1 MLSRATRHRLGFTV
15 AGASSPSMKAYSP
28 RFHMAVP
35 LAVHTMPSG
44 TGAISPRFAASKSRV
59 SENGNLA
66 AIAALAARVAAS
78 ASRAASRCDAG
89 TGTAER
95 VVISSFPSSPARALC
110 ERAMAQRK
118 LSLSAIR
125 RAVIALPGIEEGTSY
140 GTPAWRHKGRL
151 LARLHQ
157 DGKSIVLKVGNQTRD
172 HLLQADPETFFV
184 TDQ

>member
-1 MLSRATRHRLGFTV
+1 
-15 AGASSPSMKAYSP
+15 
-28 RFHMAVP
+28 
-35 LAVHTMPSG
+35 
-44 TGAISPRFAASKSRV
+44 
-59 SENGNLA
+59 
-66 AIAALAARVAAS
+66 
-78 ASRAASRCDAG
+78 
-89 TGTAER
+89 
-95 VVISSFPSSPARALC
+95 
-110 ERAMAQRK
+110 MAQRK

-184 TDQ
+184 TDHYVGYPMVLARLDRLSAADIKKLLLRASLRP